1 MRLLLACCASLIVW
15 ACDSSPP
22 KTFPQTGLTLK
33 IKNEISRH
41 EIFSAFLLP
50 NEETELEVLHAEAEC
65 TARAEEGSLRA
76 ISRNKWR
83 YRAPATSGDYVV
95 QINASKKSVR
105 FNVFVMVPFAEIKD
119 EYLHGYRIG
128 AYPEKPL
135 RGQKIY
141 EAPTG
146 FIKVT
151 ASNQN
156 IFLTPHFQLKQ
167 FLCKQEGAFP
177 KFVVL
182 HERLLLALEFI
193 LQRVQA
199 EGYKINTFGFISG
212 YRTPYYNATIEN
224 TPNSRHVYG
233 DAADIFI
240 DANLDGK
247 MDDLNRDGRINERDV
262 QVMYDLIDALS
273 EDAGFQ
279 PFLGGL
285 GFYKRTSAHEGFVHV
300 DTRGVKVEW

>member
-1 MRLLLACCASLIVW
+1 MARLTSSLVLAFFF
-15 ACDSSPP
+15 ACTSSAPAP
-22 KTFPQTGLTLK
+22 SPQPGLTLK

-41 EIFSAFLLP
+41 EIFSVFLLP
-50 NEETELEVLHAEAEC
+50 EEEADIEVLEAEGEC
-65 TARAEEGSLRA
+65 SANAGAGSLRT
-76 ISRNKWR
+76 SGRNKWR
-83 YRAPATSGDYVV
+83 YRAPATSGDYAM
-95 QINASKKSVR
+95 QISSPTKSMR
-105 FNVFVMVPFAEIKD
+105 LNMFVLVPFAEVED

-141 EAPTG
+141 EAPAG

-151 ASNQN
+151 ESNQN

-167 FLCKQEGAFP
+167 FLCKQEGAYP

-193 LQRVQA
+193 LQKVQA
-199 EGYKINTFGFISG
+199 EGYKIGTFGFISG

-240 DANLDGK
+240 DANNDGK

-273 EDAGFQ
+273 EDAAFQ

>member
-1 MRLLLACCASLIVW
+1 MLQADA
-15 ACDSSPP
+15 
-22 KTFPQTGLTLK
+22 
-33 IKNEISRH
+33 
-41 EIFSAFLLP
+41 
-50 NEETELEVLHAEAEC
+50 EVTATAEG
-65 TARAEEGSLRA
+65 GSLRA
-76 ISRNKWR
+76 LSRDKWR

-95 QINASKKSVR
+95 QINSSTKSAR
-105 FNVFVMVPFAEIKD
+105 LNVFVMVPFSEIKD

-128 AYPEKPL
+128 AYPDKPL
-135 RGQKIY
+135 RGQKAY
-141 EAPTG
+141 ANPTG

-151 ASNQN
+151 SSNQDV
-156 IFLTPHFQLKQ
+156 FLSPHFQLKQ
-167 FLCKQEGAFP
+167 FLCKQESAYP

-240 DANLDGK
+240 DANNDGK
-247 MDDLNRDGRINERDV
+247 MDDLNRDGLINERDV

-273 EDAGFQ
+273 EDAEFQ

>member
-1 MRLLLACCASLIVW
+1 TAS
-15 ACDSSPP
+15 
-22 KTFPQTGLTLK
+22 
-33 IKNEISRH
+33 
-41 EIFSAFLLP
+41 SA
-50 NEETELEVLHAEAEC
+50 AEG
-65 TARAEEGSLRA
+65 TLRA
-76 ISRNKWR
+76 LGRNQWR
-83 YRAPATSGDYVV
+83 LRAPATSGNFVV
-95 QINASKKSVR
+95 QINSPAQSVR
-105 FNVFVMVPFAEIKD
+105 LNVFVMVPFTEIKG
-119 EYLHGYRIG
+119 EYLQGYRIG
-128 AYPEKPL
+128 EYPDKPL
-135 RGQKIY
+135 RGQKAY
-141 EAPTG
+141 AYPTG

-151 ASNQN
+151 ASNQDV
-156 IFLTPHFQLKQ
+156 FLTPHFQLKQ
-167 FLCKQEGAFP
+167 FLCKQESAFP

-193 LQRVQA
+193 LHKVQA

-212 YRTPYYNATIEN
+212 YRTPFYNGTIEN

-240 DANLDGK
+240 DANNDAK

-262 QVMYDLIDALS
+262 RVMYNLLDALS
-273 EDAGFQ
+273 EDAEFQ